1 MHRFQS
7 AKSDVHVPI
16 DPFYLVLVLSV
27 QDGHPEVEKECRSLI
42 KFIEEALG
50 ESIDSYLV

>member
-1 MHRFQS
+1 MNE
-7 AKSDVHVPI
+7 VHVSI
-16 DPFYLVLVLSV
+16 DLFYLVPVHSP